1 MKWLARLTVQTKLI
15 GGFLIVAAVAAVIGV
30 VGLYSTS
37 QVNAMA
43 GQMYQTEIVG
53 LRQAA
58 DTRGNIIGAGGA
70 VRSALLASNEQER
83 GDNMK
88 RLQQRFSNAYK
99 SLEALK
105 ALFITEAGQA
115 AVAQTR
121 ASIEAF
127 EGAAIMAIA
136 QRGEVSAEEG
146 KRLGDKALALAS
158 DAEANLHKLVEEKQA
173 NAQRLDGEITDVY
186 TSTKLISIALT
197 LGGVLLAVLLG
208 WVITRVLTRQLGG
221 EPADVARVAAS
232 IAQGNLTNRIDVS
245 HAGEGSV
252 IHAINVMQESL
263 RRVVHSVRAS
273 SDSIATGSSQIAA
286 GNADLSQ
293 RTEEQ
298 AANLTE
304 TAAAMEELSSTV
316 KSNADVAQ
324 QAAQLASSA
333 SGAATKGGEVVNG
346 VVATM
351 GEINASSRKIVDIIG
366 VIDSIAFQTNILALN
381 AAVEAARAGEQG
393 RGFAVVASEV
403 RSLAQKSAAAAKDIK
418 TLIDDSVAKAEAGS
432 QMADAA
438 GEAMTGIVTQVRHVT
453 DLISEIS
460 AATKEQTSGIAQI
473 NDAVLQLSDVTQQNA
488 ALVEQ
493 SASASN
499 SLNDQA
505 KALVDVVGV
514 FQVGQDQGVAVAKQV
529 ATAPAR
535 LPGRNAPASGE
546 MPTGE
551 AAAAAIPQGK
561 PQRAGQPSSRTGKP
575 TPAPSRQALTMGKAE
590 PVREEEWEEF

>member
-1 MKWLARLTVQTKLI
+1 MKRLARLTVQTKLI
-15 GGFLIVAAVAAVIGV
+15 GGFLIVAAVAAIIGL

-37 QVNAMA
+37 QVNAKA
-43 GQMYQTEIVG
+43 AQMYETEIRG
-53 LRQAA
+53 LRHAA

-70 VRSALLASNEQER
+70 VRSALLADNEQER
-83 GDNMK
+83 GENMK

-99 SLEALK
+99 SLGELNA
-105 ALFITEAGQA
+105 FFTTESGRA
-115 AVAQTR
+115 AVARTG
-121 ASIEAF
+121 AAIEAF

-146 KRLGDKALALAS
+146 KQLGDKALALAGN
-158 DAEANLHKLVEEKQA
+158 AEAELHKLVEEKQA
-173 NAQRLDGEITDVY
+173 NAQRLDGEIGDVY
-186 TSTKLISIALT
+186 STAKLISIALT
-197 LGGVLLAVLLG
+197 VGGALLAILLG
-208 WVITRVLTRQLGG
+208 WLITRMLTRQLGG

-232 IAQGNLTNRIDVS
+232 IAQGNLTNRIDIS
-245 HAGEGSV
+245 GAQEGSV

-263 RRVVHSVRAS
+263 RKVVHSVRAS

-333 SGAATKGGEVVNG
+333 SGAAAKGGEVVGN

-418 TLIDDSVAKAEAGS
+418 VLIDDSVAKAEAGS
-432 QMADAA
+432 QMVDEA
-438 GEAMTGIVTQVRHVT
+438 GEAMTGIVTQVQHVT
-453 DLISEIS
+453 DLINEIS

-499 SLNDQA
+499 SLNEQA
-505 KALVDVVGV
+505 NALVDVVGV
-514 FQVGQDQGVAVAKQV
+514 FQVGQEQDAAAKQV
-529 ATAPAR
+529 AASAQLPSRAAPGNIGVPAR
-535 LPGRNAPASGE
+535 GP
-546 MPTGE
+546 
-551 AAAAAIPQGK
+551 AAAAIPQAK
-561 PQRAGQPSSRTGKP
+561 AQPARQATSKTGN
-575 TPAPSRQALTMGKAE
+575 PAPAPLRQALTMGKAE